1 MWAWLKG
8 GDNLLRQPPLHL
20 PHVPLSVLLLLLLL
34 LPLRLIRIKSKCRT
48 WRRRCRR
55 VGATDN
61 VAAATTD
68 NRGWSSAFLQ
78 LPQLC
83 LLPLATS
90 RLPTCPL
97 ATVAGCR
104 QLALHLIKLQP
115 SAASRM
121 CRSGAVCAACGSSSL
136 ESRRTIIEL
145 CGKWQQ
151 KELRCQSENIIK
163 SSSAI
168 DMQRAANKERQRE
181 RERREKRDRDGDWD
195 RDDPQ
200 LNGSNNYKTTS
211 LTNIFKAR
219 WEQCEALKN
228 HK

>member
-1 MWAWLKG
+1 M
-8 GDNLLRQPPLHL
+8 
-20 PHVPLSVLLLLLLL
+20 
-34 LPLRLIRIKSKCRT
+34 
-48 WRRRCRR
+48 
-55 VGATDN
+55 
-61 VAAATTD
+61 
-68 NRGWSSAFLQ
+68 
-78 LPQLC
+78 
-83 LLPLATS
+83 PLATS

-121 CRSGAVCAACGSSSL
+121 CRIGAVCAACGSSLL
-136 ESRRTIIEL
+136 ESRRTIMEL

-181 RERREKRDRDGDWD
+181 EGEREEGEKGLRRRLRQRRPTIKRKQ
-195 RDDPQ
+195 Q
-200 LNGSNNYKTTS
+200 LQNDFIN
-211 LTNIFKAR
+211 
-219 WEQCEALKN
+219 
-228 HK
+228 